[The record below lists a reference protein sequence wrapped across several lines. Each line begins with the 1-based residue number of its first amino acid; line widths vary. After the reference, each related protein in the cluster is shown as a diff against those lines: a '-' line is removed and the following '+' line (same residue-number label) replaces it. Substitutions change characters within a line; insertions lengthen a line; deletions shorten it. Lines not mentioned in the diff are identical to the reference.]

1 MSGGE
6 HALPQ
11 PASDIQARAA
21 EFLVARSD
29 RNRWTP
35 NDEAELDAWLAKSL
49 AHQTAFW
56 RLESIWG
63 RADRLNAL
71 RPLASRNTSAPSPL
85 RRRSLFLGLAA
96 AVAAVAAI
104 GGSTSLMMSN
114 ARTATYTTPIGGR
127 EIITLA
133 DGSSIELNTNTSL
146 RTVIDAR
153 QRTVELLRGE
163 ALFNIK
169 HDAAHPFV
177 LVAANHRV
185 IDLGTRFVV
194 REDGG
199 RLKVA
204 LIEGRAR
211 VETDSA
217 GANVRSVLLK
227 PGDEAVATAQGVS
240 VTRKSPRKLDTEL
253 GWRRGVLVFQHA
265 TLVEVANEYNR
276 YNTRKIVIGDADAGG
291 RIITATLP
299 TNDVA
304 GFARMARNFLGLH
317 VEDRGSEIVISR

>member
-1 MSGGE
+1 MSDSE

-11 PASDIQARAA
+11 PASDIQTRAA

-29 RNRWTP
+29 RNHWSAA
-35 NDEAELDAWLAKSL
+35 DEAELDAWLAQSL

-71 RPLASRNTSAPSPL
+71 RPLTSRNTPALRPR

-96 AVAAVAAI
+96 AVVAVAAI
-104 GGSTSLMMSN
+104 GGSASLLMSN
-114 ARTATYTTPIGGR
+114 TRTVTYTTPVGGR
-127 EIITLA
+127 KIITLA
-133 DGSSIELNTNTSL
+133 DGSSVELNTDTSL
-146 RTVIDAR
+146 RAVIDAK
-153 QRTVELLRGE
+153 QRTMELVRGE

-194 REDGG
+194 REDGA
-199 RLKVA
+199 RVKVA
-204 LIEGRAR
+204 LLEGSAR
-211 VETDSA
+211 VETGSA
-217 GANVRSVLLK
+217 GAGIGSALLK

-240 VTRKSPRKLDTEL
+240 VTRKSPHKLNSEL

-276 YNTRKIVIGDADAGG
+276 YNTRKIVIGDAGAGA